1 MTDLPKILHV
11 EDDPDIREIALIALE
26 TIGGLPVVQ
35 CASGTDALTCVS
47 EVMPD
52 LFLLDMSM
60 PDMDGIETLNALRA
74 LPGLSTTPAIF
85 MTARAQAQEHAELLS
100 KGAVAVISKPFD
112 AMSLARDICEIW
124 DGIN

>member
-35 CASGTDALTCVS
+35 CESGTDALARVS

-52 LFLLDMSM
+52 LLLLDMSM
-60 PDMDGIETLNALRA
+60 PDMDGVETLNALRA
-74 LPGLSTTPAIF
+74 LPGLAAIPAIF

-100 KGAVAVISKPFD
+100 KGAIAVITKPFD
-112 AMSLARDICEIW
+112 AMSLAQEIRDIW
-124 DGIN
+124 DGIG